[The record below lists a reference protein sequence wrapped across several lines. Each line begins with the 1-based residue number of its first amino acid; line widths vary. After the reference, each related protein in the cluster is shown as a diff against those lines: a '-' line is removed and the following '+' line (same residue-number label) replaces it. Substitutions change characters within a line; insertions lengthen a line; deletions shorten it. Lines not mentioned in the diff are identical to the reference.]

1 VRVFVPAVLGVRL
14 QLPAATDPVHVSVPS
29 LTVTF
34 PVGVPPVDAT
44 VNVTATACP
53 TTDGSGVWPVMV
65 VVVAAAV
72 TVCVTP
78 AEVLPAKLASP
89 AYVAV
94 RVVVPADVGVKLHVP
109 AATVPVHVSLP
120 SLTVTFPVG
129 VPPVEVTV
137 NVTAIG

>member
-1 VRVFVPAVLGVRL
+1 ML
-14 QLPAATDPVHVSVPS
+14 QLPSATLALQFWVPS
-29 LTVTF
+29 LTVTV
-34 PVGVPPVDAT
+34 PVGVPLPGAVAAT
-44 VNVTATACP
+44 VNVKLTAWPTA
-53 TTDGSGVWPVMV
+53 DGFGVWSVIV
-65 VVVAAAV
+65 VVVLAAAV

-78 AEVLPAKLASP
+78 AELLPAKLASP

>member
-1 VRVFVPAVLGVRL
+1 ML
-14 QLPAATDPVHVSVPS
+14 QLPSATLALQFWVPS
-29 LTVTF
+29 LTVTV
-34 PVGVPPVDAT
+34 PVGVPLPGAVAAT
-44 VNVTATACP
+44 VNVKLTAWPTA
-53 TTDGSGVWPVMV
+53 DGFG
-65 VVVAAAV
+65 VVAAAV

-78 AEVLPAKLASP
+78 VEVLPAKLASP